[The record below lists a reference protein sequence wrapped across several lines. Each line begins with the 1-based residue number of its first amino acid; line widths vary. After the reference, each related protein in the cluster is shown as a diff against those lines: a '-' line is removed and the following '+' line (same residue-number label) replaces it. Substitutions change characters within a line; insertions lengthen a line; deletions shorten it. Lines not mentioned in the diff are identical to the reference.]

1 MKQDVVDGAIDIDG
15 RFTDVTLSIST
26 TRLSGVC
33 ILLSYHPP
41 VHEDRHKRCTNSAAL
56 PNTTTRIDPK
66 ALKGDRMKPS
76 FELDLLLG
84 RAGMANVSVNVARK
98 GYHVE

>member
-1 MKQDVVDGAIDIDG
+1 MAVDGAIDIDG

-33 ILLSYHPP
+33 ILLSCRPP
-41 VHEDRHKRCTNSAAL
+41 VHQDRHKRYTNSAAL
-56 PNTTTRIDPK
+56 PNSTPRIDIK
-66 ALKGDRMKPS
+66 TLERDRTKPS
-76 FELDLLLG
+76 FELDLLVG
-84 RAGMANVSVNVARK
+84 HSGMTNVSVNVARK

>member
-33 ILLSYHPP
+33 ILLYTIHQS
-41 VHEDRHKRCTNSAAL
+41 
-56 PNTTTRIDPK
+56 
-66 ALKGDRMKPS
+66 MKT
-76 FELDLLLG
+76 
-84 RAGMANVSVNVARK
+84 AINVAQTRLR
-98 GYHVE
+98 YRTPQHV